1 MKFKLYFLI
10 FTLFGC
16 AQVTSLN
23 LQKHQFGQI
32 PTKIV
37 WIQVAGFEEEHLAT
51 LKFDSNAKAE
61 TLSFEKF
68 LCLGKAWE
76 YNLYD
81 IRPSSSSSFIGQLT
95 GEKNI
100 KNTCEDYQKTP
111 IWSLISKNSYK
122 VGAFENGAGK
132 DQSLEAAKECG
143 EDGKNFLEDLTL
155 WKMAKAPS
163 KSNSFFHVN
172 EKSIFDKDT
181 TYYDRSCLTGE
192 CYSNLSQNI
201 KSVFSQFS
209 RKSDRYLFVV
219 RDFKYQND
227 LKSRNYSK
235 YKTSLSELEKT
246 VDYFLDLAKESKN
259 MLILLTSAS
268 SQGLDFPKRGNQ
280 WKEFEKSGRY
290 LNQKKSKL
298 ISTVMAS
305 GARAENFCGIYNQS
319 EILTRVF
326 SGSKQQGLE
335 LAIIN
340 PFD

>member
-1 MKFKLYFLI
+1 MKFKIYC
-10 FTLFGC
+10 LFFVLLSC

-51 LKFDSNAKAE
+51 LKFDSNVRDEA
-61 TLSFEKF
+61 LSFEKF

-81 IRPSSSSSFIGQLT
+81 IRPSAKSSFIGQIT
-95 GEKNI
+95 GDKNI
-100 KNTCEDYQKTP
+100 RNSCEDYKQTP
-111 IWSLISKNSYK
+111 IWKLISKNSYK
-122 VGAFENGAGK
+122 VGAFENGAK
-132 DQSLEAAKECG
+132 KNETLEAAKACG
-143 EDGKNFLEDLTL
+143 KDGESFLEDLTV
-155 WKMAKAPS
+155 WRMTKAPS
-163 KSNSFFHVN
+163 QKASFFHVN
-172 EKSIFDKDT
+172 EKSLFNKGT
-181 TYYDRSCLTGE
+181 TYYDRSCLTGD

-209 RKSDRYLFVV
+209 RKSDRYLFMV
-219 RDFKYQND
+219 RDFKYQHE
-227 LKSRNYSK
+227 LKSKNYSN
-235 YKTSLSELEKT
+235 YKASLKELEKT
-246 VDYFLDLAKESKN
+246 VEYFLGLAKENKN
-259 MLILLTSAS
+259 MLVLLTSAS
-268 SQGLDFPKRGNQ
+268 SQSLDFPKRGNQ
-280 WKEFEKSGRY
+280 WKEFEKKGRF
-290 LNQKKSKL
+290 LKTRRANL

-305 GARAENFCGIYNQS
+305 GARAENFCGVYNQS
-319 EILTRVF
+319 QILTRIF

>member
-1 MKFKLYFLI
+1 MTYKIYFLFFI
-10 FTLFGC
+10 FLGC

-51 LKFDSNAKAE
+51 LKFDSSTKDEA
-61 TLSFEKF
+61 LSFEKF

-76 YNLYD
+76 YNLYN
-81 IRPSSSSSFIGQLT
+81 IRPTAESSFLGQLT
-95 GEKNI
+95 GDRNI
-100 KNTCEDYQKTP
+100 KNSCEDYKAKP
-111 IWSLISKNSYK
+111 IWKLISKNGYK
-122 VGAFENGAGK
+122 VGAFENGASN
-132 DQSLEAAKECG
+132 DESLESAKACG
-143 EDGKNFLEDLTL
+143 QDGSNFLDDLVI
-155 WKMAKAPS
+155 WKMNKAPA
-163 KSNSFFHVN
+163 KSSQFFHVN
-172 EKSIFDKDT
+172 EKSNFEKKT

-209 RKSDRYLFVV
+209 RKSDKYLFIV
-219 RDFKYQND
+219 RDFKYKSD
-227 LKSRNYSK
+227 LASKNYSK
-235 YKTSLSELEKT
+235 YKASLKELEKT
-246 VDYFLDLAKESKN
+246 VEYFLSLSSESKN
-259 MLILLTSAS
+259 MLVLLTSAKS
-268 SQGLDFPKRGNQ
+268 KVLEFPKSGNQ
-280 WKEFEKSGRY
+280 WKEFEQSGKY
-290 LNQKKSKL
+290 LIDRKSKL

-319 EILTRVF
+319 QILPRIF